1 MTLTFTVRRLLKAEH
16 PLLYSGSSM
25 TESLEQRSEEEEEEG
40 EGGLAT
46 QAAGVR
52 LGSGRCTDRHT
63 LVLSS
68 QMQEYYNFKK

>member
-1 MTLTFTVRRLLKAEH
+1 
-16 PLLYSGSSM
+16 M

-63 LVLSS
+63 SVLSS